1 MGWLQHV
8 SIALLFI
15 ACGGKAAPT
24 PKGSP
29 NVGGAAGEPS
39 AAAGASS
46 VEVAGEGG
54 SAAGASGGGAAG
66 ASVGGV
72 GGVGG
77 AADAAGAAGAE
88 PSAAGAGGQAVLVC
102 AGLDCLAGA
111 ELVYVPDRAWQRPAA
126 PVSITNELSEADYQ
140 PLLGPT
146 WLATFSSDAAS
157 VDLTPVAGGA
167 TVHGTR
173 DQQREGRAWFELG
186 LFAGGRFVVQASSAE
201 LHAEYTN
208 YGSGTPIVA
217 STRGLLETP

>member
-1 MGWLQHV
+1 MGWCQHV
-8 SIALLFI
+8 PIALLLI

-54 SAAGASGGGAAG
+54 AAGASAGGIAG
-66 ASVGGV
+66 ASV

-88 PSAAGAGGQAVLVC
+88 ASAAGAGGQAVLVC

-126 PVSITNELSEADYQ
+126 PVSITDELSEADYQ

-146 WLATFSSDAAS
+146 WLAKFSSDAAS

-173 DQQREGRAWFELG
+173 DQKREGRAWFDLG
-186 LFAGGRFVVQASSAE
+186 LFAGGRFVVQASTAE

-208 YGSGTPIVA
+208 YGSGIPVVA
-217 STRGLLETP
+217 STRGLLEPP